1 MYQVVGSPNW
11 YFIQTASSNY
21 DDDFDD
27 DDIDDYVDDAIDDDV
42 DDDIDDDVDDDID
55 DDVDDDIDDDVDDDI
70 DDDVD
75 DDYFWNDDDYPD
87 VGFCIYINQPENLML
102 ISNMMCVASAPSHG
116 WNIEGRF
123 LQINSLLRFVCFQ

>member
-1 MYQVVGSPNW
+1 MPWAHYRGVYQVVGSPNW

-21 DDDFDD
+21 DDDFD
-27 DDIDDYVDDAIDDDV
+27 
-42 DDDIDDDVDDDID
+42 
-55 DDVDDDIDDDVDDDI
+55 DDDIDDDVDDDI